1 MYSKKD
7 LIGAALIFLAT
18 FAVFRL
24 SPIHKVFD
32 SRYAMLFSQQLLWK
46 HSFSLDSR
54 TFPELQSRKAG
65 QLHQRGIDLT
75 YHLVQ
80 AGERFYAFFPPGT
93 AILSMPYVALAN
105 AMGISAIDQNG
116 IYDEDGETRIQAG
129 LAALLMAGLS
139 VIIFFTSRLILSF
152 RWSLLMTA
160 ATAFGSQIWSTASR
174 AMWVQTWGVFILG
187 FVIWLILRTE
197 TKQAR
202 LHPVLLATCLSWLY
216 FVRPTFISSIAAI
229 ALYVVIYHREHFL
242 PFVMTGCTW
251 LAAFIGYSE
260 YHFGQ
265 LLPLY
270 YQADRLRFA
279 ISFWEAFPGN
289 LISPSRGL
297 FIYVPVLAFVAY
309 LSVRYR
315 RSWRPRLVVLAVA
328 VVLVHLVLISV
339 FVPWT
344 GGHCY
349 GPRLSTDLVP
359 WFALLGMLAVQKRL
373 QWRDKNPAQ
382 DSVFRVRTEW
392 SFAVLLLACSV
403 TLNGIGAISLDAW
416 RWNVLPTNIDQNSSR
431 VWDWRHPQFLGVPRD
446 SAARVHEPAG

>member
-1 MYSKKD
+1 
-7 LIGAALIFLAT
+7 
-18 FAVFRL
+18 
-24 SPIHKVFD
+24 
-32 SRYAMLFSQQLLWK
+32 
-46 HSFSLDSR
+46 
-54 TFPELQSRKAG
+54 
-65 QLHQRGIDLT
+65 
-75 YHLVQ
+75 
-80 AGERFYAFFPPGT
+80 
-93 AILSMPYVALAN
+93 MPYVALAN

-315 RSWRPRLVVLAVA
+315 RSWRPRLVVLAVG

-359 WFALLGMLAVQKRL
+359 WFALLGMLAVQTRL

-446 SAARVHEPAG
+446 SAARVPEPAG